1 MERIIEN
8 FCELR
13 RNHTFHRIR
22 YEERHSYYQY
32 IMYSELDDSVK
43 EAQYEIDKFKD
54 KLNDAQLS
62 IITEFKY
69 GYIKAM
75 CEDTIHNIYVQIINK
90 KEIIEYDHYIIDDVF
105 EHMIFEKYVTKKY
118 YNKLIDD
125 LKNDLYLSSND
136 KFKDEFIMYIFKNIY
151 LSRLNKTIIKY
162 QFLNK
167 SNILNFDIRNNILQF
182 MKEDEV
188 KPERD
193 DLEDF
198 RINFGKHNN
207 QFVSYIVKND
217 IKYAKW
223 LIDKKPLS
231 YYETKCLKQLVK
243 KEEDSKTDFVLQF
256 GKYKNQNVSEVIKK
270 DKRYLQWVYDNV
282 KIANYEKQI
291 LEKLLINYN
300 I

>member
-1 MERIIEN
+1 M
-8 FCELR
+8 F
-13 RNHTFHRIR
+13 
-22 YEERHSYYQY
+22 
-32 IMYSELDDSVK
+32 
-43 EAQYEIDKFKD
+43 
-54 KLNDAQLS
+54 
-62 IITEFKY
+62 
-69 GYIKAM
+69 
-75 CEDTIHNIYVQIINK
+75 
-90 KEIIEYDHYIIDDVF
+90 
-105 EHMIFEKYVTKKY
+105 
-118 YNKLIDD
+118 
-125 LKNDLYLSSND
+125 
-136 KFKDEFIMYIFKNIY
+136 
-151 LSRLNKTIIKY
+151 IKY

-270 DKRYLQWVYDNV
+270 DKRYLQWIYDNV
-282 KIANYEKQI
+282 KLEKYEKQI
-291 LEKLLINYN
+291 LEKLIINYN